1 MSYLRN
7 HKLLLLIIGVLL
19 VANIGLLYF
28 YVLNRKTSSP
38 RKQLTE
44 QEMRDHAKKK
54 VMNEVGLNA
63 EQADIYDSLR
73 TRQFKTMKP
82 LFKDITK
89 SKEEFF
95 SLIYQEGVSDSTLNS
110 YAAKIGE
117 KQMELDVSTFHYFQ
131 SIKALCNAEQKPKM
145 DSFIKQIIKRIINNG
160 GPGPRKP
167 SPEKKENK

>member
-19 VANIGLLYF
+19 IANIGLLYF
-28 YVLNRKTSSP
+28 YVINKKTHSSRKP
-38 RKQLTE
+38 PTE
-44 QEMRDHAKKK
+44 QQMRDYAKQK
-54 VMNEVGLNA
+54 VMREVGFSD
-63 EQADIYDSLR
+63 EQAAIYDSLR
-73 TRQFKTMKP
+73 SQQFKTMKP

-95 SLIYQEGVSDSTLNS
+95 SLIYQEAVSDSTLNA

-131 SIKALCNAEQKPKM
+131 SIKALCNEEQKPKM
-145 DSFIKQIIKRIINNG
+145 DSFIKQIVKRIINNNG
-160 GPGPRKP
+160 GPRKP
-167 SPEKKENK
+167 STEKKQGN

>member
-28 YVLNRKTSSP
+28 FVINKKTPP
-38 RKQLTE
+38 RTPPISAIE
-44 QEMRDHAKKK
+44 K
-54 VMNEVGLNA
+54 VKSEVGFND
-63 EQADIYDSLR
+63 EQAEIYDSLR
-73 TRQFKTMKP
+73 SKQFKTMKP
-82 LFKDITK
+82 LFREITR

-117 KQMELDVSTFHYFQ
+117 KQMALDISTFHYFQ
-131 SIKALCNAEQKPKM
+131 SIKALCKEEQKPKM
-145 DSFIKQIIKRIINNG
+145 DSFIKQIVKRIINNNG
-160 GPGPRKP
+160 GGQRKTPGD
-167 SPEKKENK
+167 KKESK